1 MMAQKKKGGLGGF
14 ILLIALIL
22 IALAATNPDREQFRD
37 VMRQQKK
44 FMTTAA
50 SFLPMKRTNYVI
62 ASRFD
67 IEYGIGKVTCWG
79 AAYTVFICPDDK
91 KPAKPGKFPA
101 SDEAQSTGA
110 E

>member
-1 MMAQKKKGGLGGF
+1 MAQTKKGGFGGI
-14 ILLIALIL
+14 ILLLVLVL

-67 IEYGIGKVTCWG
+67 IEFGIGKVTCWG

-91 KPAKPGKFPA
+91 KSAKAGTFPA
-101 SDEAQSTGA
+101 SNEAQSTGA